1 MENVSNKVVLSGFAG
16 SDTELKTVGNN
27 QKLARVNLAVNE
39 YYKNY
44 AGEEVKNTQWFTLT
58 FWGAKAEL
66 AAEQIKKGTRFSL
79 EGKLQNN
86 SYETKEGA
94 KRYTMDI
101 VVNDF
106 SLAAKTETAT
116 A

>member
-16 SDTELKTVGNN
+16 ADTELKMVGNN

-39 YYKNY
+39 YYKNF

-66 AAEQIKKGTRFSL
+66 AAEQIKKGTRFSI
-79 EGKLQNN
+79 EGRLSNN
-86 SYETKEGA
+86 SYEAKDGS
-94 KRYTMDI
+94 KRYITEI

-106 SLAAKTETAT
+106 LISAKAEPKTA
-116 A
+116 